1 MFPKFREN
9 IQSFDPLLL
18 LFSCIILGAGLVTMK
33 TIGSSNYLFVRQ
45 LAWAALSLC
54 VMFGVS
60 TIDIR
65 LLRKSTVV
73 MTLYGASVLLLLA
86 LFMLGF
92 TANGAQSWFSIASVS
107 FQPSDMTKLA
117 LVLVLAKYFS
127 RRHAE
132 IADFKHVVIS
142 GGYAFLPF
150 VLIALQPDFGS
161 AIIIFFIWFGMVLVA
176 GISKKQLFIIL
187 AVGLVAFCGLWFFVF
202 KTYQKERI
210 MTFIHPLA
218 DLHGTGYN
226 AYQSVVAVGSGQ
238 LLGKGVGYGTQ
249 SRLQFLP
256 EYETDFIFAAFSE
269 EWGFIGSSLLLVA
282 FFLLVV
288 RILTIASRGASN
300 FETLAC
306 VGIALHLISHV
317 VINVGMNIGVM
328 PVTGITL
335 PFMSYGGSHLLT
347 ESLALG
353 IVMAMARYQRI
364 GTRTVAPSS
373 ITDIV

>member
-9 IQSFDPLLL
+9 IQSFDPFLL
-18 LFSCIILGAGLVTMK
+18 LFAFIILGAGLVTMK

-45 LAWAALSLC
+45 LIWGGVSLC

-65 LLRKSTVV
+65 LFRKSMVV
-73 MTLYGASVLLLLA
+73 MSLYGVSVLLLVG
-86 LFMLGF
+86 LFVLGL

-107 FQPSDMTKLA
+107 FQPSDVTKLA

-127 RRHAE
+127 RRHTE
-132 IADFKHVVIS
+132 IADFKHILIS

-150 VLIALQPDFGS
+150 ALIALQPDFGS

-176 GISKKQLFIIL
+176 GISKKQLFVIL
-187 AVGLVAFCGLWFFVF
+187 TIGLVAFCGLWLFAF
-202 KTYQKERI
+202 KNYQKERI

-226 AYQSVVAVGSGQ
+226 AYQSVIAVGSGQ
-238 LLGKGVGYGTQ
+238 ILGKGVGYGTQ

-256 EYETDFIFAAFSE
+256 EYETDFIFAAFAE
-269 EWGFIGSSLLLVA
+269 EWGFVGSSLLLCT
-282 FFLLVV
+282 FFLLII

-306 VGIALHLISHV
+306 VGIALYLISHV

-353 IVMAMARYQRI
+353 IIMAMARYQRI
-364 GTRTVAPSS
+364 GTRMVAPSS
-373 ITDIV
+373 IIDIV